1 MHTFEANPKGNL
13 SMRKNQTFNLLFI
26 LSILIS
32 TFPSCKKCM
41 NCTSQDKSSGQ
52 TVDTYTESCG
62 KKASLD
68 AIELNY
74 RANLPDSLTLNCS
87 RD

>member
-1 MHTFEANPKGNL
+1 
-13 SMRKNQTFNLLFI
+13 
-26 LSILIS
+26 
-32 TFPSCKKCM
+32 M

-52 TVDTYTESCG
+52 TIDTYTESCG

-74 RANLPDSLTLNCS
+74 RANLPDTLTLNCH
-87 RD
+87 RH

>member
-1 MHTFEANPKGNL
+1 MNEHLKMQKVVNPCYIL
-13 SMRKNQTFNLLFI
+13 LLTALFI
-26 LSILIS
+26 S
-32 TFPSCKKCM
+32 FPSCKKCM
-41 NCTSQDKSSGQ
+41 NCNSQDKSSGQ

-74 RANLPDSLTLNCS
+74 RANLPDTLILDCP

>member
-1 MHTFEANPKGNL
+1 
-13 SMRKNQTFNLLFI
+13 MRLKSYFFSLLLFTA
-26 LSILIS
+26 LFFS
-32 TFPSCKKCM
+32 FQSCKKCM
-41 NCTSQDKSSGQ
+41 NCTSQDKNSGQ
-52 TVDTYTESCG
+52 TIDIYKESCG

-74 RANLPDSLTLNCS
+74 RANLPDSLTLDCP

>member
-1 MHTFEANPKGNL
+1 
-13 SMRKNQTFNLLFI
+13 
-26 LSILIS
+26 
-32 TFPSCKKCM
+32 M
-41 NCTSQDKSSGQ
+41 NCTAQDKSSGQ

-74 RANLPDSLTLNCS
+74 RANLPDSLMLDCQRN
-87 RD
+87 

>member
-1 MHTFEANPKGNL
+1 MKSINL
-13 SMRKNQTFNLLFI
+13 FLI
-26 LSILIS
+26 LGIVICS
-32 TFPSCKKCM
+32 FPSCKKCM
-41 NCTSQDKSSGQ
+41 NCTAKDKISGQ

-62 KKASLD
+62 EKASLD

-74 RANLPDSLTLNCS
+74 RANLPDSLTLDCP

>member
-1 MHTFEANPKGNL
+1 MK
-13 SMRKNQTFNLLFI
+13 SINLLVI
-26 LSILIS
+26 LGIVLCS
-32 TFPSCKKCM
+32 FQSCKKCM

-52 TVDTYTESCG
+52 TVDTYKESCG

-74 RANLPDSLTLNCS
+74 RANLPDTLTLNCS

>member
-1 MHTFEANPKGNL
+1 MK
-13 SMRKNQTFNLLFI
+13 SIK
-26 LSILIS
+26 SILILGIVLCS
-32 TFPSCKKCM
+32 FPSCKKCM
-41 NCTSQDKSSGQ
+41 NCISKDKSSGQ

-68 AIELNY
+68 AIELSY
-74 RANLPDSLTLNCS
+74 RANLPDSQTLDCP